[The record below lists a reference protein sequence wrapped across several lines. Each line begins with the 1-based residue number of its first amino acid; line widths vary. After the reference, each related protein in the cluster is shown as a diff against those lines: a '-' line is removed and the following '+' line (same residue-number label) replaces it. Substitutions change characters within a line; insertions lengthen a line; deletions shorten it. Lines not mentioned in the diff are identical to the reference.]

1 LAIVTGT
8 DAALRLAREPG
19 GMRKLDADLV
29 QEFWRLQLLDELRR
43 KRAALDYEPQLDPE
57 GRRRDGL
64 DELIV
69 VFEDRELE
77 ALRGRRD

>member
-1 LAIVTGT
+1 MTT
-8 DAALRLAREPG
+8 
-19 GMRKLDADLV
+19 LDADLV
-29 QEFWRLQLLDELRR
+29 HEFWRLQLLDELRR

-69 VFEDRELE
+69 FFEDRELE
-77 ALRGRRD
+77 ALHGRHRS